1 MAGVR
6 SVAAWRAAVWA
17 LAAAAVAVGANFVDL
32 FSSNWASEIRLEIT
46 PISEAF
52 FSWAVTRNVLG
63 EMTHLTSDKL
73 SSNASGCKLALAVER
88 DKSFEA
94 RRIRQTAQFV
104 QFDEAALLKRE

>member
-1 MAGVR
+1 M
-6 SVAAWRAAVWA
+6 
-17 LAAAAVAVGANFVDL
+17 
-32 FSSNWASEIRLEIT
+32 

-94 RRIRQTAQFV
+94 RRI
-104 QFDEAALLKRE
+104 DKRHSSCNLTKQLS